1 MLVMKVRKDIVLVVI
16 EGYTHDYNLKEEGL
30 ENKSE
35 GTLHGAHELRVVKY
49 FRFEGETS
57 TGDSSI
63 LYAIEADN
71 GEKGLL
77 VDAYGVY
84 SGQIPDELLDKL
96 NITTQKTE
104 REGKK

>member
-1 MLVMKVRKDIVLVVI
+1 MENTYETLSTAINALKE
-16 EGYTHDYNLKEEGL
+16 EGYTHDFNLHEEGL
-30 ENKSE
+30 ENKAQ
-35 GTLHGAHELRVVKY
+35 GTLHEPHELRVVKY
-49 FRFEGETS
+49 FRFEGKTS

-84 SGQIPDELLDKL
+84 SGQIPQELLDKL
-96 NITTQKTE
+96 KM
-104 REGKK
+104 R